1 MSHSIFYRAS
11 IEAGVEL
18 PNALLF
24 KEEEG
29 EEEEEGSSG
38 LRIPL
43 VIYRTSG
50 AYVDCLIPYLC
61 QYYVSSCEQRSGV
74 NLAAALNT

>member
-1 MSHSIFYRAS
+1 MSHAIFDRVS
-11 IEAGVEL
+11 VEAGVKL

-24 KEEEG
+24 KGDKEG
-29 EEEEEGSSG
+29 EEEGSSG

-61 QYYVSSCEQRSGV
+61 QSYVSSCEQRSGV